1 MTSLSVLKTGS
12 TRVQCSV
19 AEYPEAITYLLEQY
33 DRVEAEEARLS
44 DLITGF
50 VDPNAEEDLAP
61 TATHVG
67 SELSRGK
74 IWTMTKMKTKKMA
87 MTTAP
92 MMTTASTRNWLAKKF
107 AELRAQYVVTRDTIK
122 AKGRSHATAQEEIL
136 KLSEVFKQFRSGA
149 EAV

>member
-12 TRVQCSV
+12 TKAQCSV

-67 SELSRGK
+67 L
-74 IWTMTKMKTKKMA
+74 
-87 MTTAP
+87 
-92 MMTTASTRNWLAKKF
+92 
-107 AELRAQYVVTRDTIK
+107 
-122 AKGRSHATAQEEIL
+122 
-136 KLSEVFKQFRSGA
+136 
-149 EAV
+149 